1 MLFQPDIHARITIR
15 QDNCRHEAT
24 LFLLKILAADLRK
37 RTRAIFCNE
46 MGNRLTV
53 TILSTTSIF
62 ALGQASKAPDASAG
76 PVPPA
81 IQQMPSRFQPP
92 VPGCTDCYY
101 TVPTGNVVGAMG
113 TTNNEDIKV
122 TNPRPQPPPIKP
134 KVASSSKRAAPG
146 ASGGCKI
153 GYKAITANGKRT
165 CVKK

>member
-1 MLFQPDIHARITIR
+1 MRALRFGKIIVATRLLFS
-15 QDNCRHEAT
+15 CSK
-24 LFLLKILAADLRK
+24 FLRLISEKERVQYSVMQ
-37 RTRAIFCNE
+37 
-46 MGNRLTV
+46 MGNRLAI